1 LVMDAAA
8 AAAARLAGAGLSVG
22 VVVVVAFV
30 VDLAERATALDLLV
44 DLAASLGASLLV
56 FLEGA
61 AARGMGEERAAL
73 ALIAGLAFFAVA
85 AFFDDLAT
93 ETPTPL
99 IALNATAFADR
110 KQSGFTA
117 S

>member
-1 LVMDAAA
+1 
-8 AAAARLAGAGLSVG
+8 LAGAGLSV
-22 VVVVVAFV
+22 VVVVV
-30 VDLAERATALDLLV
+30 DLEERAALDLLV
-44 DLAASLGASLLV
+44 LLAMAMGLGLLV

-61 AARGMGEERAAL
+61 AARREGEERAAF
-73 ALIAGLAFFAVA
+73 ALVAGLAFLMVA

-99 IALNATAFADR
+99 IALNATTFADR

>member
-1 LVMDAAA
+1 MDAAA
-8 AAAARLAGAGLSVG
+8 TARLAGTGLSIG
-22 VVVVVAFV
+22 VVVVV
-30 VDLAERATALDLLV
+30 VDLDERAAALDLLV
-44 DLAASLGASLLV
+44 ALATAIGLLPFFFAGAV
-56 FLEGA
+56 
-61 AARGMGEERAAL
+61 ARAGDEERAAFAL
-73 ALIAGLAFFAVA
+73 AGGLAFLVDA

-99 IALNATAFADR
+99 IALNATTFADR

>member
-1 LVMDAAA
+1 MLPNLVMD

-22 VVVVVAFV
+22 M
-30 VDLAERATALDLLV
+30 VDLDERAAALDLLV
-44 DLAASLGASLLV
+44 DLAMGLLVSLLA
-56 FLEGA
+56 FLNGA
-61 AARGMGEERAAL
+61 VARGAGEERAAF
-73 ALIAGLAFFAVA
+73 ALVAGLAFLVVA

-99 IALNATAFADR
+99 IALNATTFADR